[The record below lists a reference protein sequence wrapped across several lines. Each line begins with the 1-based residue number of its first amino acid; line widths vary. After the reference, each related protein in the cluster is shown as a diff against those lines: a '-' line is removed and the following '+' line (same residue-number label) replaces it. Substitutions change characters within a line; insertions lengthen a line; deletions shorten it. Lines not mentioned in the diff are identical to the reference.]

1 MFPPRGSFC
10 SLQGNRICLR
20 TPGCFSC
27 KAKSFGGVGA
37 ANSPIQVLKF
47 HLCCSNLLLEWCI
60 WAGKAGWNHQ
70 WPKFSA
76 ELVLWMS
83 AAFPLHPRFKR
94 QSVRLFASERK
105 LPWWGGYYRSCLR
118 KHLGLGFTLTS
129 VRCNFWVKQRLSSEV
144 AVQAG
149 RFPLGWPAPFMQK
162 NSSKNST

>member
-1 MFPPRGSFC
+1 MEAFVLCKETGFVWGHQAASHVKQRALGEWELQIHPSRSLSFTC
-10 SLQGNRICLR
+10 AALISLWNG
-20 TPGCFSC
+20 
-27 KAKSFGGVGA
+27 AFG
-37 ANSPIQVLKF
+37 
-47 HLCCSNLLLEWCI
+47 CI

-105 LPWWGGYYRSCLR
+105 LPWWGGCCRSCLR

-129 VRCNFWVKQRLSSEV
+129 VGCNFWVKQRLSSEV

-149 RFPLGWPAPFMQK
+149 RFPLGWPAPFVQK